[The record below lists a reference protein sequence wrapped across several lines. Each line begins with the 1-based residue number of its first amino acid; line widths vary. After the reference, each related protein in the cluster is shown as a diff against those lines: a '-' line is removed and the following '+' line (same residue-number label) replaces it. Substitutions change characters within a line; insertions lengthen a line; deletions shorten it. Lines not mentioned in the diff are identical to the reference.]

1 MYPRTDGL
9 PTDYNNDEYLD
20 CDDYLD
26 DDDDEE
32 EYYYDVDQN
41 THSHR
46 EQINTFPGHSAQ
58 SPLTP
63 HPRIKQLTSEVIK
76 NINSEFILMEM
87 CWTDTLLTCTV
98 FQEAEKHAKA
108 LLEDEKRLKEKTEK
122 KRQKKLVRINI
133 ISEGHQGFFLW
144 V

>member
-46 EQINTFPGHSAQ
+46 E
-58 SPLTP
+58 
-63 HPRIKQLTSEVIK
+63 
-76 NINSEFILMEM
+76 
-87 CWTDTLLTCTV
+87 
-98 FQEAEKHAKA
+98 
-108 LLEDEKRLKEKTEK
+108 
-122 KRQKKLVRINI
+122 
-133 ISEGHQGFFLW
+133 
-144 V
+144 